1 LEEINNLA
9 GLIIAVAHD
18 AYTKLGM
25 DSLARMFRNP
35 EKVIIGDIK
44 GILDLNDAD
53 RKNVSV
59 WRL

>member
-1 LEEINNLA
+1 LEEINNLD

-35 EKVIIGDIK
+35 EKVIIRDIK
-44 GILDLNDAD
+44 GIIDQSQAEEHNACI
-53 RKNVSV
+53 